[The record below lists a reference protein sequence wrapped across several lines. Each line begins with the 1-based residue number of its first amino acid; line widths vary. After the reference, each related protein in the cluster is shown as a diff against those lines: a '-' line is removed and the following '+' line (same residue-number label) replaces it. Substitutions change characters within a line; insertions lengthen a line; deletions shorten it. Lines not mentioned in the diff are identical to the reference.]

1 GCRNTGKSRPT
12 GTKPAFSSSAGVAP
26 TTTQSRSDTARPRR
40 RSRTA
45 PPTKYTCM
53 AAMLTKFRIWALA
66 VACLVL
72 QGCYVTQAARGQLQ
86 IANAREPISEVL
98 GDPATPAELK
108 KR

>member
-1 GCRNTGKSRPT
+1 
-12 GTKPAFSSSAGVAP
+12 
-26 TTTQSRSDTARPRR
+26 
-40 RSRTA
+40 
-45 PPTKYTCM
+45 M

-86 IANAREPISEVL
+86 IVNAREPISEVL

-108 KR
+108 KRLDTVREAREFASRELALPNNKSYTSYVDLKREYVVWNVVAS